1 LTVSFLERVLAIRTE
16 RYQLQIDH
24 STRTAIP
31 VEGIHHLTSQ
41 LHFRADLAVE
51 RGAHHIWPQIWQLSL
66 IASPVGV
73 AIVPGSLLYC
83 IYCFRSLLLRYIHH
97 IPKLVF
103 PRGVLSTTIGD
114 TWGRNNY
121 LWFKMIGLDLP
132 KVEMKYF
139 QQFLAHYTILKGPT

>member
-1 LTVSFLERVLAIRTE
+1 MKRSRSLLLLESRRRQLAYFIYWRDFILEEGAPYPWTVSFLEKFLAIRIQ
-16 RYQLQIDH
+16 RYQLQSDH
-24 STRTAIP
+24 SSRTTIP
-31 VEGIHHLTSQ
+31 VEGILYLTSQ
-41 LHFRADLAVE
+41 LSSGADLAVE

-103 PRGVLSTTIGD
+103 PRGFYPGS
-114 TWGRNNY
+114 
-121 LWFKMIGLDLP
+121 
-132 KVEMKYF
+132 
-139 QQFLAHYTILKGPT
+139 